1 MSALPS
7 AEIIAFPKAAKRLS
21 SRPAQQPALS
31 AADIDAQERLRS
43 ALARLN
49 EVLAEQ
55 RLAVA
60 RWRGALAELH
70 GTVQGL
76 GSSLRTYHDALGTLA
91 RQVGDVNGQAH
102 RLEAWADRTLA
113 DEVARSD
120 A

>member
-1 MSALPS
+1 
-7 AEIIAFPKAAKRLS
+7 
-21 SRPAQQPALS
+21 
-31 AADIDAQERLRS
+31 
-43 ALARLN
+43 
-49 EVLAEQ
+49 
-55 RLAVA
+55 
-60 RWRGALAELH
+60 
-70 GTVQGL
+70 VQGL